1 MLTTLPPNP
10 CCRFWLAVQDLKRRP
25 LQDVASRAQEIW
37 QEFLAEGA
45 PSSINLDSHSYE
57 RTSQNL
63 KDPGR
68 YSYEDAQVGWLSLS
82 EGPLSLV
89 SSCTSAYNP
98 HKTPNPFTSSIS
110 LKHKRKERR
119 GEEWM
124 SVFVPGLNEAAH
136 FVNGRFG
143 YSFLVMQTS
152 RASCLM
158 SSKRASQESPG
169 IVYGI

>member
-10 CCRFWLAVQDLKRRP
+10 CCCRFWLAVQDLKRRP

-68 YSYEDAQVGWLSLS
+68 YSYEDAQVGWLSLRGS
-82 EGPLSLV
+82 SPAGLFMHVCLQPTQNAEPRHLVHFTQTQKKREEG
-89 SSCTSAYNP
+89 
-98 HKTPNPFTSSIS
+98 
-110 LKHKRKERR
+110 RR
-119 GEEWM
+119 MDEC
-124 SVFVPGLNEAAH
+124 VCA
-136 FVNGRFG
+136 
-143 YSFLVMQTS
+143 
-152 RASCLM
+152 RA
-158 SSKRASQESPG
+158 
-169 IVYGI
+169 